1 MDRKISDWGGNIVA
15 LIIVIT
21 VNGLANILRFGGQ
34 STGEVS
40 DKYYS
45 MFTPAGFTFV
55 IWSLIYLLLAVFVV
69 YQSLPSQRNDA
80 RLGRISPW
88 FKAGCAA
95 NALWMFA
102 WHLEWIGV
110 ALLLMIILLVSLVWI
125 YRLLAIVD
133 VAAPAAQRWLVQL
146 PFSVYLGWISVATI
160 ANISALQ
167 SALDWNHAV
176 LEEVS
181 WTLLK
186 LAVAGALGAI
196 ITLRRHDVAYGVV
209 IGWAAFGIGAGQA
222 ATPAVAGAAFTI
234 CLVSLALTAYEVI
247 SLRSQRRG

>member
-15 LIIVIT
+15 LVLVIV

-34 STGEVS
+34 TTGEVS

-45 MFTPAGFTFV
+45 MFTPAGFTFA
-55 IWSLIYLLLAVFVV
+55 IWSLIYLLLALFTV
-69 YQSLPSQRNDA
+69 YQSLPAQRSNEQLA
-80 RLGRISPW
+80 RISRW
-88 FKAGCAA
+88 FKAGCGA
-95 NALWMFA
+95 NVLWMFA

-110 ALLLMIILLVSLVWI
+110 SLLLMLVLLVSLVRI
-125 YRLLAIVD
+125 YRVLDIVD
-133 VAAPAAQRWLVQL
+133 PAARAGQRWLVQL

-160 ANISALQ
+160 ANISAMQ
-167 SALDWNHAV
+167 SALDWNYAV

-186 LAVAGALGAI
+186 LAVAGSLGAI
-196 ITLRRHDVAYGVV
+196 VTLRRHDVAFGLV

-222 ATPAVAGAAFTI
+222 GTPAVAGAAFTLS
-234 CLVSLALTAYEVI
+234 LVILVIAAFEALNRVTA
-247 SLRSQRRG
+247 R

>member
-1 MDRKISDWGGNIVA
+1 MDRKIGDWGGNIVA
-15 LIIVIT
+15 LILVIT
-21 VNGLANILRFGGQ
+21 VNALANILRFGGQ
-34 STGEVS
+34 TTGEVS

-45 MFTPAGFTFV
+45 LFTPAGFTFA

-69 YQSLPSQRNDA
+69 YQSLPAQRGDERLA
-80 RLGRISPW
+80 RIGPW

-95 NALWMFA
+95 NVLWMFT

-110 ALLLMIILLVSLVWI
+110 TLLLMVVLLVTLIQI
-125 YRLLAIVD
+125 YRVLDIVD
-133 VAAPAAQRWLVQL
+133 VSAPAGQRWLVQL

-160 ANISALQ
+160 ANASAMQ
-167 SALDWNHAV
+167 SALGWNYAI

-186 LAVAGALGAI
+186 LAIAGSLAAI
-196 ITLRRHDVAYGVV
+196 VTLRRHDVAYGLV

-222 ATPAVAGAAFTI
+222 ATPAVAGAAFTLS
-234 CLVSLALTAYEVI
+234 LVILAIASYTVLT
-247 SLRSQRRG
+247 RGASR

>member
-21 VNGLANILRFGGQ
+21 VNALANILRFGGQ
-34 STGEVS
+34 TTGDVS

-55 IWSLIYLLLAVFVV
+55 IWSLIYLLLAIFVV
-69 YQSLPSQRNDA
+69 YQSLPSKRNDA
-80 RLGRISPW
+80 QLARISPW

-102 WHLEWIGV
+102 WHLEWIDV

-125 YRLLAIVD
+125 YRLLNIVD
-133 VAAPAAQRWLVQL
+133 AAAPAAQRWLVQL

-160 ANISALQ
+160 ANISSLQ
-167 SALDWNHAV
+167 SALNWNHAV

-186 LAVAGALGAI
+186 LAIAGALGAI
-196 ITLRRHDVAYGVV
+196 VTLRRHDAAYGIV

-222 ATPAVAGAAFTI
+222 ATPAVAGAAFT
-234 CLVSLALTAYEVI
+234 VSLAILAIASFEA
-247 SLRSQRRG
+247 LNRLARR